1 MQSFFVTV
9 SPMARVSTSGRTETK
24 VVSVRLDAR
33 IVKELDKRAAEVQR
47 KRGNLLAVIVH
58 EYLKEKP

>member
-1 MQSFFVTV
+1 MT
-9 SPMARVSTSGRTETK
+9 RITTSGRTETK

-33 IVKELDKRAAEVQR
+33 TIKELDKRAAEVQR

>member
-1 MQSFFVTV
+1 MT
-9 SPMARVSTSGRTETK
+9 RILTSGRTETK
-24 VVSVRLDAR
+24 VVSVRLDAKTIR
-33 IVKELDKRAAEVQR
+33 ELDKRAAEVQR